1 MSFNYICR
9 KYACKRN
16 FFFTDNGLITRAGWY
31 VKSVTNKTNGLV
43 DTTLFSL
50 TPIRRFV
57 KNNSLK
63 KVSELQKYLHRA
75 QSFMEILRRITK
87 ATKKHTNIVKQLN
100 RNDSWR
106 TNITAKVKEKSIP
119 LSKESTVKLPPFCS
133 SVPKKMLSHIFSV
146 WLWHWSSLCREV
158 WG

>member
-1 MSFNYICR
+1 M
-9 KYACKRN
+9 
-16 FFFTDNGLITRAGWY
+16 ITRAGWY

-100 RNDSWR
+100 RNDS
-106 TNITAKVKEKSIP
+106 
-119 LSKESTVKLPPFCS
+119 
-133 SVPKKMLSHIFSV
+133 
-146 WLWHWSSLCREV
+146 
-158 WG
+158 